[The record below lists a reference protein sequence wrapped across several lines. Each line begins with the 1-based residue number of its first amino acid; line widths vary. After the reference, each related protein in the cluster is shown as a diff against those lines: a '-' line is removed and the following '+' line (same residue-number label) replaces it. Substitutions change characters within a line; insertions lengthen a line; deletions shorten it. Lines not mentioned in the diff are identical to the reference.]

1 MTRGLCRVV
10 PTLAL
15 LATVM
20 SLSAPDTS
28 PAAQAPKGFFGVH
41 PRFIDG
47 DIDYAEMKAADVGL
61 LRTGFNIAGVKSHAN
76 DAYDWGHFDSI
87 VTGTA
92 SNGIDLLPVLLG
104 VPRYIS
110 TKPDAVPLGNSET
123 EWRAFLAALVER
135 YGPDGEFWSLNPAI
149 PYRPIGEWQIWN
161 EENALSN
168 WKGKPKPREYGRL
181 LAISADAIHSQDPDA
196 LTRHRRRHLDPEQ
209 PEGDQ
214 RRHLPEADAQVE
226 GRQAGRRH
234 HRDPPLQR
242 RRQGHQEAV
251 QADPH
256 GCSTRRGCTGLRS
269 GSPRSAGA
277 RGAATG
283 IH

>member
-1 MTRGLCRVV
+1 MARGLCRVA

-28 PAAQAPKGFFGVH
+28 LAAQAPKGFFGVH

-61 LRTGFNIAGVKSHAN
+61 LRTGFNIAGVKAHAN

-110 TKPDAVPLGNSET
+110 TKPGAVPARQLGDGMA
-123 EWRAFLAALVER
+123 RL
-135 YGPDGEFWSLNPAI
+135 PDGPRRAL
-149 PYRPIGEWQIWN
+149 RP
-161 EENALSN
+161 
-168 WKGKPKPREYGRL
+168 
-181 LAISADAIHSQDPDA
+181 
-196 LTRHRRRHLDPEQ
+196 
-209 PEGDQ
+209 
-214 RRHLPEADAQVE
+214 
-226 GRQAGRRH
+226 GRRVLVAQP
-234 HRDPPLQR
+234 RDPLPADRGMADLERGERAQ
-242 RRQGHQEAV
+242 QLEGKAEA
-251 QADPH
+251 P
-256 GCSTRRGCTGLRS
+256 
-269 GSPRSAGA
+269 
-277 RGAATG
+277 
-283 IH
+283 